1 MQTPVVKRRFVSYFG
16 VPSANVHVCFP
27 DIEKIDVTLCKAYD
41 WGDNRYHLIFVGDDS
56 KYRNGCTLV
65 KAMGLLKKKKYQLP
79 ENKTINLTSSADKP
93 PIMYNELLKNS
104 V

>member
-1 MQTPVVKRRFVSYFG
+1 M
-16 VPSANVHVCFP
+16 FP

-65 KAMGLLKKKKYQLP
+65 KAMGLLKKKISVSR
-79 ENKTINLTSSADKP
+79 EHN
-93 PIMYNELLKNS
+93 NS
-104 V
+104 CD